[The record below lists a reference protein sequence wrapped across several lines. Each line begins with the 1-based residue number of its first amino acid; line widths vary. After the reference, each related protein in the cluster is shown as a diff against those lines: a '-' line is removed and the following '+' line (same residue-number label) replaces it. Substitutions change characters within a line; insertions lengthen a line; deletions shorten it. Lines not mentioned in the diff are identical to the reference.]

1 MTNNKEY
8 QNFIH
13 NFRRQQDTE
22 IEKNDNKLK
31 QKLLKWHNKLSNN
44 CQASQAVAVNTAENS
59 DSVNYKYLSN

>member
-31 QKLLKWHNKLSNN
+31 QKLLK
-44 CQASQAVAVNTAENS
+44 
-59 DSVNYKYLSN
+59 